1 MWREYA
7 RDREGKWGT
16 EVEASPNQATENYLR
31 ITNPHIA
38 GKLLSVKGRSKPY
51 LMASIGMRLSC
62 GRPLPMGLL

>member
-7 RDREGKWGT
+7 RDREAKLGT
-16 EVEASPNQATENYLR
+16 EVEASPNQATENLLR
-31 ITNPHIA
+31 ITHPHVA
-38 GKLLSVKGRSKPY
+38 GKLLSVEGRSKPY

>member
-31 ITNPHIA
+31 ITSPHIA
-38 GKLLSVKGRSKPY
+38 GKLLSVKDRSKPY